1 MSKWED
7 DEDDLVPEDADF
19 RDKLLTEAVKAAAD
33 FLFGL
38 CRSEAMQI
46 TIGPGA
52 IFVFKRSEDVE
63 RFMKAYYS
71 LVGQHDDEPDEKPDL
86 DSGSN

>member
-7 DEDDLVPEDADF
+7 DEDDLVPADADL
-19 RDKLLTEAVKAAAD
+19 RDRLLTEAVKAAAD

-71 LVGQHDDEPDEKPDL
+71 LVGQHDEPDEKPDL
-86 DSGSN
+86 DSESN

>member
-63 RFMKAYYS
+63 RFMKAYS
-71 LVGQHDDEPDEKPDL
+71 LVGQHDEPDEKPDL
-86 DSGSN
+86 DSESN

>member
-7 DEDDLVPEDADF
+7 DEEVPEDVDL
-19 RDKLLTEAVKAAAD
+19 RDRLLTSAVKASAD

-46 TIGPGA
+46 TIGSGA